1 MRGLAVVSLFLTAS
15 ALVPAGTDD
24 GLPIRVKRL
33 DEKAIVLS
41 TGETDVWANVA
52 AFAAEKG
59 IVVVDTSAF
68 PAGAA
73 EIRKRIEKEFARRDV
88 AWVVNTHDHFDHTL
102 GNQAFSDAVIVGH
115 EECARA
121 VRGFPARLSAFKEER
136 RQRIA
141 RRRAEMESE
150 KPGTGEA
157 RRKLEFTTYT
167 ERMLSELESDYVP
180 TPPELTFNDRLT
192 LHLGD
197 MTLKLI
203 DYGEAHTD
211 GDLLVHVPEL
221 RLLLV
226 GDLFSKGWLPEIQ
239 EGRAGVSGWLEVL
252 DPLLDGGG
260 AVERVVPGHGEI
272 MTAAELRAQRDYL
285 RDLRDGVA
293 AAFEAGLSLSD
304 ALERLAFESRFEH
317 LTHLRHT
324 WEGEEFHEG
333 NVRAIWRSLQEQTAG

>member
-1 MRGLAVVSLFLTAS
+1 MTVIFLFLIAG
-15 ALVPAGTDD
+15 APHLPAVADD
-24 GLPIRVKRL
+24 EIPIRVNRL
-33 DEKAIVLS
+33 NEKAIVLS

-68 PAGAA
+68 PAGGA
-73 EIRKRIEKEFARRDV
+73 EIRKRIEKELGRRDI

-102 GNQAFSDAVIVGH
+102 GNQAFSDTVIVGH
-115 EECARA
+115 ERCARA
-121 VRGFPARLSAFKEER
+121 VRGFAAGLSGFVENR

-141 RRRAEMESE
+141 LRQAELES
-150 KPGTGEA
+150 GGSGSGEA
-157 RRKLEFTTYT
+157 RRKREFITHT
-167 ERMLSELESDYVP
+167 ERMLSELESDFVP
-180 TPPELTFNDRLT
+180 TPPEVTFNDRLT

-197 MTLKLI
+197 MTLNLI
-203 DYGEAHTD
+203 YYGEAHAE

-226 GDLFSKGWLPEIQ
+226 GDLFSKGWLPGIE
-239 EGRAGVSGWLEVL
+239 ERRTGVSGWLEVL
-252 DPLLDGGG
+252 NPLLDGEG

-293 AAFEAGLSLSD
+293 AAFEEGLSLAD
-304 ALERLAFESRFEH
+304 ARERLAFENGFKH
-317 LTHLRHT
+317 LENLRHT
-324 WEGEEFHEG
+324 WEGEDFHEA
-333 NVRAIWRSLQEQTAG
+333 NVGAIWRSLQ